1 MSRHNRRR
9 TRTNHGNS
17 DPPVHYAKLE
27 SSAVD
32 SIIDYQDSKQPSTLQ
47 PPRRR
52 FKHNDLSARH
62 WHNRYMVWQ
71 TRQRRQQEEHEK
83 LLTEKRR
90 IFGGE
95 SGEDDEDGLCSNMME
110 YFSGLDF
117 IMEADA

>member
-1 MSRHNRRR
+1 MSRRNRRR
-9 TRTNHGNS
+9 NRTNLGNS
-17 DPPVHYAKLE
+17 DPSVHYAKLE

-32 SIIDYQDSKQPSTLQ
+32 SIIDDQDSKQPSTLE

-52 FKHNDLSARH
+52 LKRNDLSARH
-62 WHNRYMVWQ
+62 WHNRYMAWQ
-71 TRQRRQQEEHEK
+71 TRQQRQQEEHEK
-83 LLTEKRR
+83 LLREKRR

-95 SGEDDEDGLCSNMME
+95 SGEDDEDSLCSNMME